1 MAKVNT
7 YGLTINGL
15 KKTSGYTEDYGSYS
29 GRYVEIFY
37 DRSTG
42 EVWGNF
48 HCSLGHN
55 SWTEYHDPDVVKI
68 CNTSRHMTMQEIAD
82 EIHRVLRGSDLY
94 TRRMEAEGIA

>member
-7 YGLTINGL
+7 YGLPIKGL
-15 KKTSGYTEDYGSYS
+15 KKASGYTEDYGSYS

-48 HCSLGHN
+48 HYSLGQN
-55 SWTEYHDPDVVKI
+55 SWTEYHDPAVVKI
-68 CNTSRHMTMQEIAD
+68 CNTNRHMTMQEIAD
-82 EIHRVLRGSDLY
+82 EVHRVLQETDLY
-94 TRRMEAEGIA
+94 SRLVDAEGIA

>member
-7 YGLTINGL
+7 YGLPIKGL
-15 KKTSGYTEDYGSYS
+15 KTASGYTEDYGSCS

-37 DRSTG
+37 DRGTG

-48 HCSLGHN
+48 QCSLGQN
-55 SWTEYHDPDVVKI
+55 SWTEYHDPTVVKI

-82 EIHRVLRGSDLY
+82 EIHRVITESDLY
-94 TRRMEAEGIA
+94 SRLVDAEGIA

>member
-7 YGLTINGL
+7 YGLSIKGL
-15 KKTSGYTEDYGSYS
+15 KKASGCTEDYGSYS
-29 GRYVEIFY
+29 GRYVEIFF

-48 HCSLGHN
+48 QCSLGQN
-55 SWTEYHDPDVVKI
+55 TWTEYHDPAVLKI

-82 EIHRVLRGSDLY
+82 EIHRVLRESDLH
-94 TRRMEAEGIA
+94 TRRMDVEGIA

>member
-7 YGLTINGL
+7 YGLPIKGL
-15 KKTSGYTEDYGSYS
+15 KTASGYTDDYGSYS

-48 HCSLGHN
+48 QHSLGHN
-55 SWTEYHDPDVVKI
+55 SWTVYHDPDVIKV
-68 CNTSRHMTMQEIAD
+68 CTTSSHMTMQQIAD
-82 EIHRVLRGSDLY
+82 CIRYRIQEDYL
-94 TRRMEAEGIA
+94 A

>member
-7 YGLTINGL
+7 YGLPIKGL
-15 KKTSGYTEDYGSYS
+15 KTASGYTEDYGSYS

-48 HCSLGHN
+48 QCSLGQN
-55 SWTEYHDPDVVKI
+55 SWSEYNDTDIVKI

-82 EIHRVLRGSDLY
+82 EIRRVLRESDLY

>member
-1 MAKVNT
+1 MSKVNT

-15 KKTSGYTEDYGSYS
+15 KKTSGYTEDYGYYS

-48 HCSLGHN
+48 QYSLGQN

-82 EIHRVLRGSDLY
+82 EINRVLQEEKSY
-94 TRRMEAEGIA
+94 AC

>member
-7 YGLTINGL
+7 YGLPIKGL
-15 KKTSGYTEDYGSYS
+15 KTASGYTEDYGSCS

-48 HCSLGHN
+48 QCSTGMN
-55 SWTEYHDPDVVKI
+55 SWTEYHDPAVVKI

-82 EIHRVLRGSDLY
+82 EIHRVIMESDLY
-94 TRRMEAEGIA
+94 TRRMDVEGIA

>member
-7 YGLTINGL
+7 YGLSIKGL
-15 KKTSGYTEDYGSYS
+15 KKASGCTEDYGSYS

-48 HCSLGHN
+48 QCSLGRN
-55 SWTEYHDPDVVKI
+55 SWTEYHDPDIVKI
-68 CNTSRHMTMQEIAD
+68 CSTSRHMTMQEIAD
-82 EIHRVLRGSDLY
+82 EIHRVIRESDLH
-94 TRRMEAEGIA
+94 TSRMDVEGVA

>member
-7 YGLTINGL
+7 YGLTIKGL
-15 KKTSGYTEDYGSYS
+15 KKTSGFTQDYGYYS

-48 HCSLGHN
+48 QFSLGQN
-55 SWTEYHDPDVVKI
+55 SWTECHDPAVVKI

-82 EIHRVLRGSDLY
+82 EIHRVIQGTDLY
-94 TRRMEAEGIA
+94 NRRVDAEGIA

>member
-7 YGLTINGL
+7 YGLAIKGL
-15 KKTSGYTEDYGSYS
+15 KKASGCTEDYGCYS

-48 HCSLGHN
+48 QHSPGQN
-55 SWTEYHDPDVVKI
+55 SWTVYHDPDIIKV
-68 CNTSRHMTMQEIAD
+68 CTTSIHMTMQQIAD
-82 EIHRVLRGSDLY
+82 CIRDRIQEDYL
-94 TRRMEAEGIA
+94 A

>member
-1 MAKVNT
+1 MARVNT
-7 YGLTINGL
+7 YGLTIKGL
-15 KKTSGYTEDYGSYS
+15 KKASGYTEDYGYYS

-48 HCSLGHN
+48 QISLGQN
-55 SWTEYHDPDVVKI
+55 SWTEYHDPAVVKI

-82 EIHRVLRGSDLY
+82 EIQRVLQEEKSY
-94 TRRMEAEGIA
+94 AC

>member
-7 YGLTINGL
+7 YGLTIKGL
-15 KKTSGYTEDYGSYS
+15 KKTSGYTEDYGYYS

-48 HCSLGHN
+48 QYSLGQN

-82 EIHRVLRGSDLY
+82 EINRVLQEEKSY
-94 TRRMEAEGIA
+94 TC

>member
-7 YGLTINGL
+7 YGLAIKGL
-15 KKTSGYTEDYGSYS
+15 KKASGCTEDYGSYS

-48 HCSLGHN
+48 QCSLGQN
-55 SWTEYHDPDVVKI
+55 SWTEYHDPAVVKI

-82 EIHRVLRGSDLY
+82 EIHRVLRESDLY

>member
-1 MAKVNT
+1 MSKVNT
-7 YGLTINGL
+7 YGLTIKGL
-15 KKTSGYTEDYGSYS
+15 KKTSGYTEDYGYYS

-48 HCSLGHN
+48 QYSLGQN
-55 SWTEYHDPDVVKI
+55 SWTEYHDPDIVKI

-82 EIHRVLRGSDLY
+82 EINRVLQQEKSY
-94 TRRMEAEGIA
+94 AC